1 MATRLSHHSSGSRS
15 KRRRKPPQISPHGSS
30 GLTGSTGRIG
40 SPLNGV
46 SQRGREVRRSW
57 RRPTFGEFLDQI
69 EREFGS
75 TPDLGN
81 LPLTGLTRCERLGPG
96 ELRDLCSQL
105 GLPPEDFG
113 LDG

>member
-1 MATRLSHHSSGSRS
+1 MATRLSHHPPGTRP
-15 KRRRKPPQISPHGSS
+15 KRRRNPSPIS
-30 GLTGSTGRIG
+30 
-40 SPLNGV
+40 
-46 SQRGREVRRSW
+46 SQNGREVRRSW
-57 RRPTFGEFLDQI
+57 RRPTFAEFLDRV

-81 LPLTGLTRCERLGPG
+81 LPLTGLTRSERLGPG
-96 ELRDLCSQL
+96 ELRELCGQL